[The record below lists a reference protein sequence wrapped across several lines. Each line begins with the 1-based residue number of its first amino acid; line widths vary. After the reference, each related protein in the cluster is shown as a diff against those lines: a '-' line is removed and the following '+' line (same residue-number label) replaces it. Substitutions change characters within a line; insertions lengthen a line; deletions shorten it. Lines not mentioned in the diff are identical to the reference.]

1 MSDFTPTPKRH
12 GREPVVWGFTNPT
25 PVRRFSFSTALSVIV
40 AVTVVGGLI
49 YGAYV
54 WYSGVFNKQDANTN
68 ANAMANTNVPSGKSI
83 LPKPSVVQAS
93 AFAAYKENTVNV
105 KPAVPAYTVAADFSN
120 VTNFSNFTFSDSA
133 KTLLQKNAFAVDGN
147 SLADEY
153 YALYERNRYA
163 HTPNFVT
170 TDSLLHNYHLYYDF
184 LLKSVEQDKLIPALK
199 NLNAGM
205 LNASLKQMNELKG
218 TAWENAATRN
228 VAYFTVGGM
237 LLDPAVTPAPA
248 VLDIVTAELKAI
260 TAHEGPTESAIM
272 NYGETFTGDEKPLLE
287 DYSQYIPRGHYTE
300 SDALKIYFKAMM
312 WYGRMTFRFT
322 YADETRSAA
331 LITLALQDSATRKSW
346 DTVAEPIGFFVG
358 RADDVTADQLTTL
371 LTDAYGNTP
380 TESLLKSNAAA
391 FDAFWAATKKFEPP
405 AINSIPVFQGSIE
418 PDRTSAI
425 TGFRFLGQRFTVDA
439 SVFQRLLCRDVGNQ
453 HGTMECGGT
462 VPDSRMLPNGLDI
475 PAAFGSKEA
484 AAMLTDMGEAKY
496 LRYGE
501 NLAALQS
508 YTAGLPVEQWTQ
520 NLYWG
525 WLYNLLPFTKT
536 KYAGFP
542 SFMLNDAW
550 QKKELATFL
559 GSWAELKHDTILY
572 AKQAYAE
579 LGGGP
584 PEERDD
590 RGYVEPNPQ
599 VYSRL
604 ASLIQMTSEGLSQRA
619 LLSDTNKE
627 SLTRMQTLALSLKSV
642 AEKELENK
650 ALADSDYTLIRTY
663 GGELEHFWLE
673 VNKDKIA
680 ASGLPQDQYLMQ
692 NPAAIIADVA
702 TDPNGHVLEV
712 GTGPVRTISI
722 VVPVD
727 GKLRIA
733 QGGVY
738 AYYEFPWP
746 LSDRLTD
753 EAWRAQLISDKQPTP
768 AAWTSAFTAT
778 SQ

>member
-1 MSDFTPTPKRH
+1 MSDFTRQM
-12 GREPVVWGFTNPT
+12 
-25 PVRRFSFSTALSVIV
+25 PVRRFSFSSTLSIVV
-40 AVTVVGGLI
+40 AVIVVGGLI
-49 YGAYV
+49 YGAYA
-54 WYSGVFNKQDANTN
+54 WYSGAFNKKNVNTNSNTTANTN
-68 ANAMANTNVPSGKSI
+68 MPSGKSI

-93 AFAAYKENTVNV
+93 GFAAYKENAVNV
-105 KPAVPAYTVAADFSN
+105 KPSVPAYAVARDFSN
-120 VTNFSNFTFSDSA
+120 VTNFSEFGFSDSI
-133 KTLLQKNAFAVDGN
+133 KNHLQKNAFVVDGT
-147 SLADEY
+147 SSTDEY
-153 YALYERNRYA
+153 FALYERNRYVSI
-163 HTPNFVT
+163 PNFVT

-184 LLKSVEQDKLIPALK
+184 LLKSVEQDKLIPALQ
-199 NLNAGM
+199 NLNTSM
-205 LNASLKQMNELKG
+205 VNASLKQLDTFKG
-218 TAWENAATRN
+218 TAWENAAMRN
-228 VAYFTVGGM
+228 VAFFTVGGM

-260 TAHEGPTESAIM
+260 TAHEGPAESAVM
-272 NYGETFTGDEKPLLE
+272 NYGETFTGDQKPLLE

-300 SDALKIYFKAMM
+300 SDTLKTYFKAMM

-331 LITLALQDSATRKSW
+331 LVTLALQDPTTRKSW
-346 DTVAEPIGFFVG
+346 DTVTEPIGFFVG
-358 RADDVTADQLTTL
+358 RADDVTASQLTML
-371 LTDAYGNTP
+371 LTDAYGKTLS
-380 TESLLKSNAAA
+380 ESLLKSNAAA
-391 FDAFWAATKKFEPP
+391 FDTFWATAKKFEPP
-405 AINSIPVFQGSIE
+405 AINSIPVFEGSIQ
-418 PDRTSAI
+418 PDRASAI

-453 HGTMECGGT
+453 HGTMECGGSI
-462 VPDSRMLPNGLDI
+462 PDSRMLPNGLDI

-484 AAMLTDMGEAKY
+484 TAMLTDLGQNKY
-496 LRYGE
+496 LRYPE
-501 NLAALQS
+501 NLASLQS

-579 LGGGP
+579 LGGGGS
-584 PEERDD
+584 ETKDD

-599 VYSRL
+599 VYGRL
-604 ASLIQMTSEGLSQRA
+604 ASLIQMTSDGLTQRA

-627 SLTRMQTLALSLKSV
+627 SLSRMRTLALSLKSI

-650 ALADSDYTLIRTY
+650 ALAESDYALIRTY

-673 VNKDKIA
+673 VNEDKIA
-680 ASGLPQDQYLMQ
+680 ASGLPQNQYLMQ

-702 TDPNGHVLEV
+702 TDPGGHVLEV
-712 GTGPVRTISI
+712 GTGPVRTISV

-733 QGGVY
+733 QGGAY
-738 AYYEFPWP
+738 SYYEFPWP

-753 EAWRAQLISDKQPTP
+753 EAWRTKLTGNDPPQP
-768 AAWTSAFTAT
+768 ADWTAAFTSSTTAN
-778 SQ
+778 